1 MSKVRLRHKQLMIAG
16 IVGAVIMLLISLF
29 IFILI
34 VRNIQDANRN
44 DRVEEMQQLQDAQKI
59 LQQEMKKVPVVIRK
73 NGVKAGDVLAE
84 SDIKTIDV
92 PSASVPANI
101 MKKENIVGKYTKIDL
116 PQNTPITE
124 SMLFEKGVT
133 VADLRN
139 QEFKLI
145 KLPSKLD
152 SKQFVDVRI
161 KFPTGEDYIV
171 LAKKKVSD
179 LAGNIITFQMT
190 EQDILLMSSAIVDAY
205 INDATIYSLS
215 YVDPYMQKEAIVTY
229 PPKDA
234 VNKLI
239 KSDPNIVERATEQLE
254 SRKRTVLEMNL
265 RSMTEEERAKYNT
278 GAGIGTSSNSTDTS
292 SSSGYTSSQP
302 PVKDAIPMSEANSE
316 SPESQTQ
323 SLSHTVDN
331 SVTNP
336 QPVTQPVPVETD
348 TQLDSKIYGETPQTT
363 VKP

>member
-16 IVGAVIMLLISLF
+16 VVGAVIMSLIGLV
-29 IFILI
+29 IMILVI
-34 VRNIQDANRN
+34 RNIQDSYRV
-44 DRVEEMQQLQDAQKI
+44 DRVKVEQQLQDANKTI
-59 LQQEMKKVPVVIRK
+59 QQEMKQVPVVIRK
-73 NGVKAGDVLAE
+73 NGVKAGDVLSE
-84 SDIKTIDV
+84 SDIKTINV

-101 MKKENIVGKYTKIDL
+101 MRKENIVGKYTKIDL
-116 PQNTPITE
+116 PQNTPVTQ

-133 VADLRN
+133 AADLRN

-145 KLPSKLD
+145 QLPTKLD
-152 SKQFVDVRI
+152 SRQFVDVRI

-179 LAGNIITFQMT
+179 LAGNVITFQMN

-205 INDATIYSLS
+205 INDATIYALS

-229 PPKDA
+229 PPKDS

-265 RSMTEEERAKYNT
+265 RSMTEEERAKYNA
-278 GAGIGTSSNSTDTS
+278 GAGIGTSGSPADTS
-292 SSSGYTSSQP
+292 NNSGYSSSQP
-302 PVKDAIPMSEANSE
+302 PVKDAIPTNEANSE
-316 SPESQTQ
+316 GAESPTQTI
-323 SLSHTVDN
+323 TPTGDN
-331 SVTNP
+331 DVSNLQPVP
-336 QPVTQPVPVETD
+336 QPVTVEPD
-348 TQLDSKIYGETPQTT
+348 TQSESKIYGETSQTT